1 MFVIIASRGDC
12 MENAYIKNRNSLL
25 EKIEPE
31 SVVVIDSGKSAHK
44 TFDEFEKYVP
54 NRNFYY
60 LTGLSEPNLKLMI
73 VKGKKKNILMLFI
86 EETTEYMKKWV
97 GAKISK
103 EKASEISGIEK
114 TKIHYL
120 DKFEDIFR
128 GMMTYGRGIG
138 VAPPKSCYL
147 DLFRVTKDEEPISHT
162 QFKFILDN
170 YKELNIKNINEQ
182 ISYLRMFKADFE
194 IEYLQKAINIT
205 ELGLNRILSGL
216 NKRTNECQLEAD
228 FLHEITLEGSQGV
241 SFDTIAASGRNA
253 TTLHY
258 DENNSELVN
267 GNLILF
273 DLGALYNNYGS
284 DISRTYPINGKF
296 SNRQKVLYEIVLKAN
311 KETIEYVKPGITWT
325 ELNDFAKKILIK
337 ECKSIGLIKN
347 DEEINK
353 YYYHSIGHYLGLN
366 VHDVGHYELE
376 LIEGMVL
383 TIEPGLYI
391 TEENTG
397 IRIEDDILIT
407 KDGCI
412 NLSKNI
418 IKEVKDIEEY
428 LNKK

>member
-1 MFVIIASRGDC
+1 
-12 MENAYIKNRNSLL
+12 MENVYIRNRKNLL
-25 EKIEPE
+25 EKIKSE
-31 SVVVIDSGKSAHK
+31 SVIVIDSGKPAHK

-73 VKGKKKNILMLFI
+73 VKGKKKDIIMLFI
-86 EETTEYMKKWV
+86 EETTEFMRKWV

-103 EKASEISGIEK
+103 EKASKISGIEK
-114 TKIHYL
+114 NRIHYL
-120 DKFEDIFR
+120 DKFEDFFR

-138 VAPPKSCYL
+138 IAPPKNCYL
-147 DLFRVTKDEEPISHT
+147 DLFRVTEDEEPISHT
-162 QFKFILDN
+162 QFRFVLDN
-170 YKELNIKNINEQ
+170 YKELNIKNINKQ

-194 IEYLQKAINIT
+194 IEYLQKAISIT
-205 ELGLNRILSGL
+205 KLGLNRILNGL
-216 NKRTNECQLEAD
+216 KKRTNESQLEAD
-228 FLHEITLEGSQGV
+228 FIHETTLEGSEGV
-241 SFDTIAASGRNA
+241 SFDTIAASGENA

-258 DENNSELVN
+258 DDNNSELVN

-273 DLGALYNNYGS
+273 DLGVLYNNYGS

-296 SNRQKVLYEIVLKAN
+296 SERQKVLYEIVLKTN
-311 KETIEYVKPGITWT
+311 KETIEYVKPGITWN
-325 ELNDFAKKILIK
+325 ELNDFSRKILIN
-337 ECKSIGLIKN
+337 ECKSIGLIRN
-347 DEEINK
+347 DEEIGK
-353 YYYHSIGHYLGLN
+353 YFFHSVGHYLGLN
-366 VHDVGHYELE
+366 VHDVGHYEHE
-376 LIEGMVL
+376 LVEGMII

-391 TEENTG
+391 SEEKIG

>member
-1 MFVIIASRGDC
+1 
-12 MENAYIKNRNSLL
+12 MENVYIRNRKNLL
-25 EKIEPE
+25 EKIKSE
-31 SVVVIDSGKSAHK
+31 SVIVIDSGKPAHK

-73 VKGKKKNILMLFI
+73 VKGKKKDIIMLFI
-86 EETTEYMKKWV
+86 EETTEFMRKWV

-103 EKASEISGIEK
+103 EKASKISGIEK
-114 TKIHYL
+114 NRIHYL
-120 DKFEDIFR
+120 DKFEDFFR

-138 VAPPKSCYL
+138 IAPPKNCYL
-147 DLFRVTKDEEPISHT
+147 DLFRVTEDEEPISHT
-162 QFKFILDN
+162 QFRFVLDN
-170 YKELNIKNINEQ
+170 YKELNIKNINKQ
-182 ISYLRMFKADFE
+182 ISYLRMFKANFE
-194 IEYLQKAINIT
+194 IEYLQKAISIT
-205 ELGLNRILSGL
+205 KLGLNRILNGL
-216 NKRTNECQLEAD
+216 KKRTNESQLEAD
-228 FLHEITLEGSQGV
+228 FIHETTLEGSEGV
-241 SFDTIAASGRNA
+241 SFDTIAASGENA

-258 DENNSELVN
+258 DDNNSELVN

-273 DLGALYNNYGS
+273 DLGVLYNNYGS

-296 SNRQKVLYEIVLKAN
+296 SERQKVLYEIVLKTN
-311 KETIEYVKPGITWT
+311 KETIEYVKPGITWN
-325 ELNDFAKKILIK
+325 ELNDFSRKILIN
-337 ECKSIGLIKN
+337 ECKSIGLIRN
-347 DEEINK
+347 DEEIGK
-353 YYYHSIGHYLGLN
+353 YFFHSVGHYLGLN
-366 VHDVGHYELE
+366 VHDVGHYEHE
-376 LIEGMVL
+376 LVEGMII

-391 TEENTG
+391 SEEKIG